1 MEYQAAFENH
11 VRTRLESSFGK
22 AVAMLIV
29 ASASNASGANTM
41 GMDATGYEK
50 LCKAITSDQRVV
62 DMWGA
67 SGAEEALRQWNS
79 MGR

>member
-41 GMDATGYEK
+41 GMDQDAYHK
-50 LCKAITSDQRVV
+50 MCSAITSDQRVV

-67 SGAEEALRQWNS
+67 SGAQEAFKQWS
-79 MGR
+79 SVAR

>member
-11 VRTRLESSFGK
+11 VRMRLESSFGK

-29 ASASNASGANTM
+29 ASASNASGANTIHI
-41 GMDATGYEK
+41 DASAYDK
-50 LCKAITSDQRVV
+50 LCAAISCDQRVI

-67 SGAEEALRQWNS
+67 SGAQDALRQWRS
-79 MGR
+79 VAV

>member
-22 AVAMLIV
+22 AVAMLII
-29 ASASNASGANTM
+29 ASASNTSGASTM
-41 GMDATGYEK
+41 GIDADGFGK
-50 LCKAITSDQRVV
+50 LCAAITSDQRVV

-67 SGAEEALRQWNS
+67 SGAEEALRNWKS
-79 MGR
+79 LG

>member
-11 VRTRLESSFGK
+11 VRARLESSFGK

-29 ASASNASGANTM
+29 ASASNASGVSTIHINAE
-41 GMDATGYEK
+41 GYDK
-50 LCKAITSDQRVV
+50 LCAAISYDQRVI

-67 SGAEEALRQWNS
+67 SGAQDALHQW
-79 MGR
+79 RLVAV